1 MKIIKNDPNASRLTS
16 EGAKKHFYSQ
26 ISSELKSIQ
35 TVASNQ
41 ELSALALLIQE
52 LDDEKESEKSTRD
65 WDIEICLEN
74 VEKGL
79 IKEALDRCSGN
90 RTETAKYLGLS
101 FRSLRYRL
109 KKLGIDD

>member
-1 MKIIKNDPNASRLTS
+1 M
-16 EGAKKHFYSQ
+16 
-26 ISSELKSIQ
+26 
-35 TVASNQ
+35 
-41 ELSALALLIQE
+41 
-52 LDDEKESEKSTRD
+52 RD